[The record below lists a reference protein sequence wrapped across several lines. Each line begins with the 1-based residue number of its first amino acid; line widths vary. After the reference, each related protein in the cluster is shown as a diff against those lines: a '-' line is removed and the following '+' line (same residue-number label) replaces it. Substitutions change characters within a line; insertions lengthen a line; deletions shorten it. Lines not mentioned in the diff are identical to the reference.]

1 MKVKARQKWNRRGDG
16 GQGEKKEK
24 DEMEKEERETKAR
37 EQRKSKKVE
46 VRKKTT
52 EGDSGGEVEQAAGCS
67 AHIRQ
72 QQLPLPSI

>member
-1 MKVKARQKWNRRGDG
+1 
-16 GQGEKKEK
+16 
-24 DEMEKEERETKAR
+24 MEKEERETKAR

-52 EGDSGGEVEQAAGCS
+52 EGDSDGEVEQAAGCS